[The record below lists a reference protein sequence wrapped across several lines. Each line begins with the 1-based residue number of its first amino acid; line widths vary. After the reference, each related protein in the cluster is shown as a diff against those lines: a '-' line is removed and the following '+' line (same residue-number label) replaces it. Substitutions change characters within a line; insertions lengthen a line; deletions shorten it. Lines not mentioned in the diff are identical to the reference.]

1 MILVMVFALSR
12 STFSRS
18 HPKTKNWWFLD
29 DPEIRVGTI
38 LIALAVLILTSF
50 SWSKDLGVAGGAEK
64 IWGIFFTSVS
74 FLTTTGLT
82 STYVPDGL
90 RGFGQAGIIFLALA
104 FFQPKLLKPLNYS
117 WIKLGEVLGT
127 IIAPLIMAL
136 VFFIILTPTS
146 FIVRIMGKDL
156 LRLKFSKKNTYWLKR
171 SKNITTMD
179 KQF

>member
-1 MILVMVFALSR
+1 MKKSSEKSFGV
-12 STFSRS
+12 TFSVLF
-18 HPKTKNWWFLD
+18 FLIGIW
-29 DPEIRVGTI
+29 PLLSLEEIRI
-38 LIALAVLILTSF
+38 WSLILS
-50 SWSKDLGVAGGAEK
+50 
-64 IWGIFFTSVS
+64 
-74 FLTTTGLT
+74 
-82 STYVPDGL
+82 
-90 RGFGQAGIIFLALA
+90 IIFLALA

>member
-1 MILVMVFALSR
+1 MKKSSEKSFGV
-12 STFSRS
+12 TFSVLF
-18 HPKTKNWWFLD
+18 FLIGIW
-29 DPEIRVGTI
+29 PLLSLEEIRI
-38 LIALAVLILTSF
+38 WSLTLS
-50 SWSKDLGVAGGAEK
+50 
-64 IWGIFFTSVS
+64 
-74 FLTTTGLT
+74 
-82 STYVPDGL
+82 
-90 RGFGQAGIIFLALA
+90 IIFLALA